1 MPALLAARFLRPCLL
16 ACLAAG
22 VTAGLPSRVGERE
35 GGLAAKVT
43 IYRDSYGIPHVF
55 GETDAAAAFG
65 FGYAQAEDNFAR
77 VEDNYIRAIG
87 RRAEVDGEAAFS
99 DDRLNHLLRIPQLA
113 QAEYRGLADHERQLV
128 DGFAAGINLWL
139 AQHPKAPRRLLSRI
153 EPWYPL
159 ALIRYLYY
167 QTGFVFAAGVRGSE
181 LAVVRDTALVRNTGS
196 NGFVIGPSRS
206 ATGHAMLL
214 INPHL
219 PYFGPGQ
226 VYEGQVHSES
236 GWNFTGYTRFGFP
249 FPYVG
254 HSDAIGWVSTDN
266 AADQADLWSET
277 FDDPGHPLRYRY
289 GDGYRTATEWT
300 DTLLVR
306 TDRGLTPRVV
316 TFRRTHHGPLVA
328 VRDGHPLALRMA
340 RFEEPGW
347 LAEWYRM
354 TRARSMAELR
364 QAMAPLAMLFGNV
377 MGADT
382 AGHIWYLYNGAVP
395 RRDPRFDWSR
405 PVDGSD
411 PATEWRGYHT
421 IDELPELL
429 DPPSGW
435 MQNNNTTPFLLT
447 DRGNPDSSGFPR
459 YMVTEGDNPRG
470 VAARR
475 LLAADSAFTWEAW
488 NRAAFDTRM
497 STADAYLD
505 RMLAQARGLGAG
517 PDSRQAALAL
527 LANWDHRADS
537 ASVATTVFC
546 EWAQAIGELPEARQ
560 DDPISQSA
568 ALDSA
573 LARLTR
579 TWGTW
584 QVPWGR
590 VTRLQRID
598 DLDSRANFGGDG
610 SGVAVPAVPGQFG
623 AIFTMYTT
631 PGKDRRANYGVAGA
645 SYVSV
650 VEFGWPV
657 RARAVHVFG
666 ASGHPGSAHFMDQSP
681 LFARGEMRPAW
692 MTLDQL
698 RGHLERSYRP

>member
-1 MPALLAARFLRPCLL
+1 MDHSRPAFARPIPVTLLLFLGVWATGAAPAGGEGRTL
-16 ACLAAG
+16 AD
-22 VTAGLPSRVGERE
+22 S
-35 GGLAAKVT
+35 VT
-43 IYRDSYGIPHVF
+43 IYRDSYGVPHVF
-55 GETDAAAAFG
+55 GESDEAATFG

-77 VEDNYIRAIG
+77 LEDNYIRAIG
-87 RRAEVDGEAAFS
+87 RRAEVDGGAGFA
-99 DDRLNHLLRIPQLA
+99 DDRLNHLLRVPQTA
-113 QAEYRGLADHERQLV
+113 QAEYRRLAPHERALV
-128 DGFAAGINLWL
+128 DGFAAGINRWL
-139 AQHPKAPRRLLSRI
+139 QQHPEAPRLLHRI

-167 QTGFVFAAGVRGSE
+167 QTGFVYAAGLRQSE
-181 LAVVRDTALVRNTGS
+181 LAVARDTALRRNTGS
-196 NGFVIGPSRS
+196 NGFVIAPSRS

-226 VYEGQVHSES
+226 VYEGQVRSAS

-254 HSDAIGWVSTDN
+254 HSEAIGWVSTDN

-277 FDDPGHPLRYRY
+277 FDDPRYPLRYRY
-289 GDGYRTATEWT
+289 DREHRTAIEWR

-306 TDRGLTPRVV
+306 IGHGLVPRVV

-328 VRDGHPLALRMA
+328 VRNGHPLALRMA
-340 RFEEPGW
+340 RFDEPGW

-395 RRDPRFDWSR
+395 RRDPRFDWQR

-411 PATEWRGYHT
+411 PATEWRGYHG
-421 IDELPELL
+421 IDELPQLL

-447 DRGNPDSSGFPR
+447 DRGNPDSSTFPP
-459 YMVTEGDNPRG
+459 YMVPEGDNPRG
-470 VAARR
+470 LAARR
-475 LLAADSAFTWEAW
+475 LLAADSSFTWEAW
-488 NRAAFDTRM
+488 NRAAFDTRL
-497 STADAYLD
+497 SLADGVLEP
-505 RMLAQARGLGAG
+505 LLSEARRQDGG
-517 PDSRQAALAL
+517 PAARRAALEL
-527 LANWDHRADS
+527 LAAWDHRADT
-537 ASVATTVFC
+537 ASVATTLFVY
-546 EWAQAIGELPEARQ
+546 WIRAIGDLPGSQQ
-560 DDPISQSA
+560 DDPAYQVA

-573 LARLTR
+573 LAGLARTR
-579 TWGTW
+579 GTW

-590 VTRLQRID
+590 ITRLQRIN
-598 DLDSRANFGGDG
+598 DLDTLADFRDDRPS
-610 SGVAVPAVPGQFG
+610 VAVPAVPGDYG
-623 AIFTMYTT
+623 AIFTMYTK
-631 PGKDRRANYGVAGA
+631 PAGEGRQSFGVAGA
-645 SYVSV
+645 SYISV
-650 VEFGWPV
+650 VELGRPV

-666 ASGHPGSAHFMDQSP
+666 ASGHPGSPHFRDQAP
-681 LFARGEMRPAW
+681 MFARGEMRPAW
-692 MTLDQL
+692 MTLAELQ
-698 RGHLERSYRP
+698 GHIERAYRP